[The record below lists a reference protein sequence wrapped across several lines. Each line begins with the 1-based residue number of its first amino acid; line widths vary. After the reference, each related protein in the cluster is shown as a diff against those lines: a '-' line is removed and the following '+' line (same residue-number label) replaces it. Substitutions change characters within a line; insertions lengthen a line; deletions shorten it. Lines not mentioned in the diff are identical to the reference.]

1 MALLKVKCVI
11 MGGMKVWEVLYQAF
25 CVQTQRSPVIYL
37 NVAELESPNERIKK
51 KPFFLSSHF

>member
-51 KPFFLSSHF
+51 NPFFLSSHF